1 MTVLVAVSRDE
12 SADGPIPLA
21 AMHARSA
28 GEDVVVA
35 TVVPLPWS
43 PGQARVDAEYQG
55 FLTTSARAVLDWA
68 RERMPD
74 DIEATYRVV
83 HSRSSGAGLVELAQ
97 EVDAS
102 LVVLGSAQTGA
113 YGHVSFGS
121 VNDRL
126 LHTSPVPV
134 SVAPRGHHATA
145 AGRVTR
151 VTVAFGGSTGTEELV
166 LDAARVA
173 QLLDVDVR
181 IASFAVRPRTAHTA
195 KVGLRSEDAVVA
207 EWARTISASAE
218 DVVAKARR
226 AGTVHHQEHVDVVI
240 GRGTSWRE
248 AVDDIPWVDGDVL
261 VVGSSAGGALSRVFL
276 GSRATKIVRVSPV
289 PVVVVPRR

>member
-12 SADGPIPLA
+12 SADGPLPLA

-43 PGQARVDAEYQG
+43 PGQARVDAEYQA
-55 FLTTSARAVLDWA
+55 FLVASARAVLDWA

-74 DIEATYRVV
+74 DIDATYRVV
-83 HSRSSGAGLVELAQ
+83 HSRSSGAGLVELAH
-97 EVDAS
+97 EIDAS
-102 LVVLGSAQTGA
+102 LIVLGSAQVGA

-134 SVAPRGHHATA
+134 SVATRGHRTTTP
-145 AGRVTR
+145 GRVAR
-151 VTVAFGGSTGTEELV
+151 VTVAFGGTTGTEELV

-173 QLLDVDVR
+173 QRLDVDVR
-181 IASFAVRPRTAHTA
+181 IVSLAVRPRTAHTA
-195 KVGLRSEDAVVA
+195 KVGLHSEDAVVT
-207 EWARTISASAE
+207 EWAREISASAE
-218 DVVAKARR
+218 QVVTKARQ
-226 AGTVHHQEHVDVVI
+226 AGTVHHQERVDVEI
-240 GRGTSWRE
+240 GRGTSWQE
-248 AVDDIPWVDGDVL
+248 AIDDVPWIDGDVL
-261 VVGSSAGGALSRVFL
+261 VVGSSSGGTISRVFL